1 MKKTDFGKNNVLLKY
16 ILKVIF
22 SAIISLLLLSYV
34 FSKLAYALDLDTKYN
49 IYLTII
55 ISVITAAITSFISV
69 IGIKNNGAL
78 LGAFAQI
85 PLILYSLLNV
95 IFNEN
100 EFIFFCIKSV
110 LVILTGLVIGYLTS
124 EKSKKLRIK

>member
-78 LGAFAQI
+78 LGAFAQV

-110 LVILTGLVIGYLTS
+110 LVILTGLVVGYLTS